1 MAEVPPSKRD
11 AAAASEEPETNKK
24 QKTTEGGTGLK
35 RADGSPWEPIT
46 GTLVPIVGGKEGLKQ
61 VRDAAWPW
69 HFKLTLASQL
79 STRGTA
85 RRRRRAPRE
94 SPAAPAPRRRR
105 HDHATQEWTMIE
117 LQGDLI
123 KKTETF
129 DNQKLGDLEVR
140 DGTPFLTI
148 GIHELEGE
156 FVTLKKP
163 FVVLDP
169 QQDEDE
175 TVTTCRGVECR
186 SKFTVAGVIRR
197 KVLFKLRPRV
207 LVQRAAG
214 PAEVMMEEAA
224 TATASELT
232 PKDVV
237 S

>member
-1 MAEVPPSKRD
+1 MAEVPQKRD
-11 AAAASEEPETNKK
+11 AAASEDEQTTKK
-24 QKTTEGGTGLK
+24 QKTEGGTGLR
-35 RADGSPWEPIT
+35 RADGTPWEPIT
-46 GTLVPIVGGKEGLKQ
+46 GTLVPIVGGKEGLK
-61 VRDAAWPW
+61 
-69 HFKLTLASQL
+69 
-79 STRGTA
+79 
-85 RRRRRAPRE
+85 
-94 SPAAPAPRRRR
+94 
-105 HDHATQEWTMIE
+105 QEWTMIE

-140 DGTPFLTI
+140 DSTPFLTI

-169 QQDEDE
+169 QQEEDE

-207 LVQRAAG
+207 LVARAAG
-214 PAEVMMEEAA
+214 PAEVVPSSEA

>member
-1 MAEVPPSKRD
+1 MAEFPQKRD
-11 AAAASEEPETNKK
+11 AAAASEDDQTNKK
-24 QKTTEGGTGLK
+24 QKTEGTGLK

-61 VRDAAWPW
+61 EWSYAA
-69 HFKLTLASQL
+69 S
-79 STRGTA
+79 A
-85 RRRRRAPRE
+85 RCQGRV
-94 SPAAPAPRRRR
+94 
-105 HDHATQEWTMIE
+105 ATVSVPHRTMIE

-123 KKTETF
+123 KKTEAF

-169 QQDEDE
+169 QQEEDE
-175 TVTTCRGVECR
+175 TVITCRGVECR

-214 PAEVMMEEAA
+214 PAEVVPSNEA

>member
-1 MAEVPPSKRD
+1 MGAYYWNLGPDCGRQGGPEAGMVRCSVRKVPRFV
-11 AAAASEEPETNKK
+11 ETV
-24 QKTTEGGTGLK
+24 
-35 RADGSPWEPIT
+35 S
-46 GTLVPIVGGKEGLKQ
+46 V
-61 VRDAAWPW
+61 
-69 HFKLTLASQL
+69 
-79 STRGTA
+79 
-85 RRRRRAPRE
+85 
-94 SPAAPAPRRRR
+94 PRR
-105 HDHATQEWTMIE
+105 TMIE
-117 LQGDLI
+117 LQGDLV
-123 KKTETF
+123 KKTEAF

-169 QQDEDE
+169 QQEDDE

-214 PAEVMMEEAA
+214 PAEVNMGEAA

>member
-1 MAEVPPSKRD
+1 MAEVPQKRD
-11 AAAASEEPETNKK
+11 AAATEDDQTNKK
-24 QKTTEGGTGLK
+24 QKTEGGTGLK

-61 VRDAAWPW
+61 EWCDAA
-69 HFKLTLASQL
+69 S
-79 STRGTA
+79 A
-85 RRRRRAPRE
+85 RCQGYMKTV
-94 SPAAPAPRRRR
+94 SVPRR
-105 HDHATQEWTMIE
+105 TMIE

-169 QQDEDE
+169 QQEEDE

-214 PAEVMMEEAA
+214 PAEVNMGEAA
-224 TATASELT
+224 TATASDLT

>member
-1 MAEVPPSKRD
+1 MAEVPPPKRD
-11 AAAASEEPETNKK
+11 AAAASEDEQTTKK
-24 QKTTEGGTGLK
+24 QKTEGGTGLK

-61 VRDAAWPW
+61 
-69 HFKLTLASQL
+69 
-79 STRGTA
+79 
-85 RRRRRAPRE
+85 
-94 SPAAPAPRRRR
+94 
-105 HDHATQEWTMIE
+105 EWTMIE
-117 LQGDLI
+117 LQGDLV
-123 KKTETF
+123 KKTESW

-169 QQDEDE
+169 QQEEDE

-207 LVQRAAG
+207 LVARAAG
-214 PAEVMMEEAA
+214 PAEVVPAA
-224 TATASELT
+224 AASSTASELT

>member
-1 MAEVPPSKRD
+1 MAEVPPPKRD
-11 AAAASEEPETNKK
+11 AAAASEDEQTTKK
-24 QKTTEGGTGLK
+24 QKTEGGTGLR
-35 RADGSPWEPIT
+35 RADGTPWEPIT

-61 VRDAAWPW
+61 EWCY
-69 HFKLTLASQL
+69 LTAS
-79 STRGTA
+79 A
-85 RRRRRAPRE
+85 RCHDVVE
-94 SPAAPAPRRRR
+94 TVSVPRR
-105 HDHATQEWTMIE
+105 TMIE

-169 QQDEDE
+169 QQEEDE
-175 TVTTCRGVECR
+175 TITTCRGVECR
-186 SKFTVAGVIRR
+186 SKFTVAGLIRR

-207 LVQRAAG
+207 LVARAAG
-214 PAEVMMEEAA
+214 PAEVVPADAA
-224 TATASELT
+224 SSTASELT

>member
-11 AAAASEEPETNKK
+11 AAAASEDDQTNKK
-24 QKTTEGGTGLK
+24 QKTEGGTGLK
-35 RADGSPWEPIT
+35 RADGTPWEPIT

-61 VRDAAWPW
+61 EWYYAAS
-69 HFKLTLASQL
+69 ASRQDCL
-79 STRGTA
+79 ETVSVPHR
-85 RRRRRAPRE
+85 
-94 SPAAPAPRRRR
+94 
-105 HDHATQEWTMIE
+105 TMIE

-123 KKTETF
+123 KKTEAF

-169 QQDEDE
+169 QQEDDE

-207 LVQRAAG
+207 LVARAAG
-214 PAEVMMEEAA
+214 PAEVNMGEAA
-224 TATASELT
+224 SATASELT

>member
-1 MAEVPPSKRD
+1 M
-11 AAAASEEPETNKK
+11 
-24 QKTTEGGTGLK
+24 KTV
-35 RADGSPWEPIT
+35 S
-46 GTLVPIVGGKEGLKQ
+46 V
-61 VRDAAWPW
+61 
-69 HFKLTLASQL
+69 
-79 STRGTA
+79 
-85 RRRRRAPRE
+85 
-94 SPAAPAPRRRR
+94 PRR
-105 HDHATQEWTMIE
+105 TMIE

-169 QQDEDE
+169 QQEEDE
-175 TVTTCRGVECR
+175 TITTCRGVECR

-214 PAEVMMEEAA
+214 PAEVVPADQA
-224 TATASELT
+224 SSTASELT

>member
-1 MAEVPPSKRD
+1 MAEVPQKRD
-11 AAAASEEPETNKK
+11 AAASEDEQTTKK
-24 QKTTEGGTGLK
+24 QKTEGGTGLR

-61 VRDAAWPW
+61 EWCDAAS
-69 HFKLTLASQL
+69 ASCQGYMKTV
-79 STRGTA
+79 SV
-85 RRRRRAPRE
+85 
-94 SPAAPAPRRRR
+94 PRR
-105 HDHATQEWTMIE
+105 TMIE

-123 KKTETF
+123 KKTEAF

-175 TVTTCRGVECR
+175 TITTCRGVECR

-214 PAEVMMEEAA
+214 PAEVEHVEAA
-224 TATASELT
+224 SSTASELT

>member
-1 MAEVPPSKRD
+1 MAEVPQKRD
-11 AAAASEEPETNKK
+11 AAASEEPETNKK
-24 QKTTEGGTGLK
+24 LKTEGTGLK
-35 RADGSPWEPIT
+35 RADGTPWEPIT

-61 VRDAAWPW
+61 EWCGLAAS
-69 HFKLTLASQL
+69 ASCCQ
-79 STRGTA
+79 A
-85 RRRRRAPRE
+85 RVATV
-94 SPAAPAPRRRR
+94 SVPRR
-105 HDHATQEWTMIE
+105 TMIE
-117 LQGDLI
+117 LQGDLV
-123 KKTETF
+123 KKTEAF

>member
-1 MAEVPPSKRD
+1 MAEVPQKRD
-11 AAAASEEPETNKK
+11 AAASEDEQNAKK
-24 QKTTEGGTGLK
+24 PKTGGTGLK
-35 RADGSPWEPIT
+35 RADGTPWEPIT

-61 VRDAAWPW
+61 EWYYAA
-69 HFKLTLASQL
+69 S
-79 STRGTA
+79 A
-85 RRRRRAPRE
+85 RCQARVATV
-94 SPAAPAPRRRR
+94 SVPRR
-105 HDHATQEWTMIE
+105 TMIE

-169 QQDEDE
+169 QQEEDE

-207 LVQRAAG
+207 LVARAAG

>member
-1 MAEVPPSKRD
+1 MH

-24 QKTTEGGTGLK
+24 QKTEGTGLK
-35 RADGSPWEPIT
+35 RADGTPWEPIT

-61 VRDAAWPW
+61 EWYYAA
-69 HFKLTLASQL
+69 
-79 STRGTA
+79 
-85 RRRRRAPRE
+85 
-94 SPAAPAPRRRR
+94 SPSCQGYMKTVSVPRR
-105 HDHATQEWTMIE
+105 TMIE

-169 QQDEDE
+169 QQEDDE

-207 LVQRAAG
+207 LVARAAG
-214 PAEVMMEEAA
+214 PAEVVPADAA
-224 TATASELT
+224 SSTASELT

>member
-1 MAEVPPSKRD
+1 MAEVPQKRD
-11 AAAASEEPETNKK
+11 AAASEDDQTNKK
-24 QKTTEGGTGLK
+24 QKTEGTGLK

-61 VRDAAWPW
+61 EWYYAAS
-69 HFKLTLASQL
+69 ASCQGYMKTV
-79 STRGTA
+79 SV
-85 RRRRRAPRE
+85 
-94 SPAAPAPRRRR
+94 PRR
-105 HDHATQEWTMIE
+105 TMIE

-169 QQDEDE
+169 QQEEDE

-207 LVQRAAG
+207 LVARAAG